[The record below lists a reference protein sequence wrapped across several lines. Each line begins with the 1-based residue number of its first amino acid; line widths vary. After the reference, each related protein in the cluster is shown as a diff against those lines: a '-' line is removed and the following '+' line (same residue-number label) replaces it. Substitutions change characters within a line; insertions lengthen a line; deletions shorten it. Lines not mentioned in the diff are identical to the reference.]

1 MGDYQTDVP
10 HCEGFNVATDPTHRS
25 RTRACESC
33 RRMKSQCVFAPL
45 DNSTC
50 ERCVR
55 AKRVCVPAVWKSRSR
70 PSTHISVLERKI
82 QGLVDDLNELRAT
95 QVPHNQQSHARDP
108 GLPAVSR
115 STSTINTTSSSQP
128 STGDSSV
135 VSLANSLQLEQPRPH
150 LGPDA
155 PRDNWP
161 EVVQSGDLSVELA
174 CAGFDHFFKH
184 MLVHFPIL
192 VFPAETIA
200 SKIQQDRPILFLA
213 ILNAASGL
221 YPIAIQHRIHQELF
235 ASFARLI
242 LVDGEKSLEIVQAL
256 QVSSLWYYAPPRYK
270 DLKYYQLASLYTPL
284 RVSH

>member
-1 MGDYQTDVP
+1 
-10 HCEGFNVATDPTHRS
+10 
-25 RTRACESC
+25 
-33 RRMKSQCVFAPL
+33 MKSQCVFAPL

-82 QGLVDDLNELRAT
+82 KGLVDDLNELRAT
-95 QVPHNQQSHARDP
+95 QIPYNQQSHAQDP

-115 STSTINTTSSSQP
+115 SNSTINTTTSSHP
-128 STGDSSV
+128 STGDSSAA
-135 VSLANSLQLEQPRPH
+135 SLANSLQ

-192 VFPAETIA
+192 VFPPETIA
-200 SKIQQDRPILFLA
+200 SKVQQDRPILFLA

-221 YPIAIQHRIHQELF
+221 YPIPIQHRIHQELF
-235 ASFARLI
+235 ASFASLI
-242 LVDGEKSLEIVQAL
+242 LVDGEKSLEIIQAL

-270 DLKYYQLASLYTPL
+270 DLKYYQLACLHTPL
-284 RVSH
+284 RGSH